1 VRAPARGE
9 PLRAEAGAHR
19 YPRIAPRGSPSPA
32 SVEDIP
38 SVSHPPRSLRLFPV
52 QNRFVSHRFRPG
64 CSVRLSCLV
73 KSVTVFVLHI
83 LSSPHVEADRPTST
97 ATKATAVAPYLRHR
111 RMRVRSTTAMAPH
124 IEADRPTSTANRARN
139 IWCSGTSSR
148 SSVRGRR
155 RRLRRALI
163 EPTTRSR
170 RCAAHT
176 RPHRHLQDPRP

>member
-1 VRAPARGE
+1 MCGRRRVGSRFVWKRGRAAILELLRVGPHRRR
-9 PLRAEAGAHR
+9 PLRT
-19 YPRIAPRGSPSPA
+19 
-32 SVEDIP
+32 
-38 SVSHPPRSLRLFPV
+38 SLVFLIRLFPV
-52 QNRFVSHRFRPG
+52 QNQFVSHRFRPG

-139 IWCSGTSSR
+139 IWRSGTSSR

-163 EPTTRSR
+163 EPTARSR